1 MWCRA
6 GHSEFEILRLHLCR
20 TRPWSTPWQAQGCHY
35 KSHAQDGLI
44 CVGQYQ
50 IGAVEIEKDLSIYLS
65 CIHHV
70 YLVGDSVYTK
80 SVITF
85 YIVLRFMYDC
95 RGFGTS
101 MWPSLLWWFSIMA
114 TMVRVVATNVLFRV
128 CRYWG
133 LSLVRSLY
141 RIINLLA

>member
-1 MWCRA
+1 MADSLA
-6 GHSEFEILRLHLCR
+6 GPRLSLQIACARWIDMRRTVPDRCGRNRKGPEHIPFLHSSRIFGRRLCLH
-20 TRPWSTPWQAQGCHY
+20 
-35 KSHAQDGLI
+35 KI
-44 CVGQYQ
+44 CN
-50 IGAVEIEKDLSIYLS
+50 
-65 CIHHV
+65 
-70 YLVGDSVYTK
+70 
-80 SVITF
+80 TF
-85 YIVLRFMYDC
+85 YIILRFMYDC